1 MAPPTGCEIN
11 SNPELILDDAGECCP
26 KNLCDFVHTAD
37 QTPCAAALVEVTDAV
52 PGEEEGDTSKP
63 PTDAVPGEEEG
74 DTSKPPTDAAPE
86 EESDPSKPPTDI
98 LADESSGED
107 STDKPPTSDEVHVT
121 EIPSSIPCAE
131 QVCIM
136 VVLEC
141 ADGETRKVAEGD
153 CCESCV
159 VDAPATTTEFDC
171 RTKEVWSEEK
181 AAWCCAN
188 RNLGCRPTSG
198 EAEIPSS
205 NPCAEQACIMVVL
218 ECADGET
225 RKVAEGDCCESC
237 VVDAPAKTAEFD
249 CRTKEVWSEEKV
261 MWCCENHNLGCHVIS
276 DVLVP
281 GKEIEESE
289 AVEESAR
296 AEIHT
301 GVYLTIALGGVM
313 LACIAGYAMHVKNSD
328 GHSRLRA
335 VKEAL
340 VINHAPFAKDASIHP
355 FDMHDRDGDGEGTF
369 DRPPRPQSSKK
380 DLLNIFF
387 FFFQYNTDNQ

>member
-1 MAPPTGCEIN
+1 M
-11 SNPELILDDAGECCP
+11 DDAGECCP

-37 QTPCAAALVEVTDAV
+37 QTPCAAALVEVTNT
-52 PGEEEGDTSKP
+52 PEEEEDDDTSKP

-121 EIPSSIPCAE
+121 EIPSSNPCAE

-159 VDAPATTTEFDC
+159 VDAPATT
-171 RTKEVWSEEK
+171 
-181 AAWCCAN
+181 
-188 RNLGCRPTSG
+188 
-198 EAEIPSS
+198 
-205 NPCAEQACIMVVL
+205 
-218 ECADGET
+218 
-225 RKVAEGDCCESC
+225 
-237 VVDAPAKTAEFD
+237 AEFD
-249 CRTKEVWSEEKV
+249 CRTKEVWSEKKV

-276 DVLVP
+276 DVIVP

-340 VINHAPFAKDASIHP
+340 VINPD
-355 FDMHDRDGDGEGTF
+355 DLYRDDNAVVIVDGNGRAAF
-369 DRPPRPQSSKK
+369 NGHS
-380 DLLNIFF
+380 NV
-387 FFFQYNTDNQ
+387 